1 MADIGIQA
9 QTKKLKRVRI
19 QSDKK
24 TLRGNAVR
32 LVVLAA
38 IVAVCIV
45 LYLFLG
51 LNFSKWKFVSYSLQ
65 IRIPKLIAM
74 LISAFA
80 IGSASVIFQTIN
92 GNRIITPCLLG
103 IDGLYTLTHTAVVFT
118 VGIGS
123 IVVVNKNL
131 SFAIDLVIMA
141 TITMLV
147 YGYFFKKTK
156 HNILYILLIGTV
168 LTSLFGSIQ
177 NTLVMVMDPNDYE
190 TLLTTLVASFDNVNS
205 EIMIFSLI
213 LLAVIVVV
221 LWQDLRIL
229 DVMTLGKAQAINLG
243 VDYDRSVRRL
253 LLGTTLYI
261 AVATAM
267 VGPLSFLGL
276 IVANLA
282 REFLRTYRHTQ
293 LILAS
298 TLFGMLVLI
307 GGQVLVERLFNYAVP
322 VSVFISLIGGIYF
335 LFLLLRKKK
344 V

>member
-9 QTKKLKRVRI
+9 QTTKLKRVRI

-32 LVVLAA
+32 LIVLAA

>member
-1 MADIGIQA
+1 MEKTVEAAKQRKI
-9 QTKKLKRVRI
+9 RVK
-19 QSDKK
+19 SDKK
-24 TLRGNAVR
+24 TLRGNA
-32 LVVLAA
+32 LKLTVLAI
-38 IVAVCIV
+38 IVVVCIL
-45 LYLFLG
+45 LYLLLG
-51 LNFSKWKFVSYSLQ
+51 LNFEKMKFVKYSLD
-65 IRIPKLIAM
+65 IRIPKLLAM
-74 LISAFA
+74 LIAAFA
-80 IGSASVIFQTIN
+80 IGAASVVFQTIN

-103 IDGLYTLTHTAVVFT
+103 IDTLYTLTHTGIVFI
-118 VGIGS
+118 VGVGS
-123 IVVVNKNL
+123 VFFTNKNL
-131 SFAIDLVIMA
+131 SFAVDLVVMGL
-141 TITMLV
+141 ITMIV

-156 HNILYILLIGTV
+156 HNVLYILLIGTV

-177 NTLVMVMDPNDYE
+177 STLVMVMDPNEYE
-190 TLLTTLVASFDNVNS
+190 TLLTTLVASFSNINS
-205 EIMIFSLI
+205 EIMIFSAV
-213 LLAVIVVV
+213 LLVVIVAV
-221 LWQDLRIL
+221 LWRDIRVL

-282 REFLRTYRHTQ
+282 REFLRTFRHTQ

-307 GGQVLVERLFNYAVP
+307 GGQVIVERAFHSAVP
-322 VSVFISLIGGIYF
+322 VSVFISLIGGAYF

>member
-32 LVVLAA
+32 LIVLAA

>member
-9 QTKKLKRVRI
+9 QTNKLKRVRI
-19 QSDKK
+19 KSDKK
-24 TLRGNAVR
+24 TLRGNAVK
-32 LVVLAA
+32 LVVLAV

-45 LYLFLG
+45 LYLLVG

-205 EIMIFSLI
+205 EIMIFSLV

-322 VSVFISLIGGIYF
+322 VSVFISLIGGMYF